1 MNHHLTDMT
10 PTKTR
15 HCLLMGALALA
26 LLLPAAAEPL
36 KLDATPRIAIVGAY
50 ADELANS
57 REAIDG
63 EQIEATHVINGIR
76 FDLGTAYGQ
85 PVLFFYTNTSTINAA
100 MSTQVALLRF
110 NVTHLLFA
118 GIAGGID
125 HDLEKGDV
133 AIPEAWA
140 YHAQGAYFNPDPDNP
155 DAYLVPDRRYT
166 PYPNFGMHHPSN
178 VRVIRE
184 GLDEPESVALFPA
197 DPDLLAVARAAVTD
211 LDLVDGYGEPATI
224 AIREN
229 GVAGPVFMDN
239 AEYREFVHHTWNA
252 TVLDMES
259 TAIAQVCWA
268 NQIPFLIIRSL
279 SDLAGGQQGHNE
291 IFEHAD
297 RAEGNAARV
306 LDAVLRAL
314 AAPET
319 ES

>member
-1 MNHHLTDMT
+1 MNQRHLV
-10 PTKTR
+10 PIAVF
-15 HCLLMGALALA
+15 LLALSLA
-26 LLLPAAAEPL
+26 RAEAL
-36 KLDATPRIAIVGAY
+36 KLDDTPRIAIVGAY

-57 REAIDG
+57 RAVIDG
-63 EQIEATHVINGIR
+63 ETIEATHTINGIR
-76 FDLGTAYGQ
+76 FELGTAYGR
-85 PVLFFYTNTSTINAA
+85 PVLFFFTNTSTINAA

-133 AIPEAWA
+133 AIPEGWA
-140 YHAQGAYFNPDPDNP
+140 YHAQGAYFNPDPEEP
-155 DAYLVPDRRYT
+155 ESYLVPDRRYT

-178 VRVIRE
+178 VRVVRD
-184 GLDEPESVALFPA
+184 GLAEAEPVALFPA
-197 DPDLLAVARAAVTD
+197 DPALLAIARDAVGD
-211 LDLVDGYGEPATI
+211 LDLTDAYGEPATI
-224 AIREN
+224 AIRDN

-259 TAIAQVCWA
+259 TAIGHVCWA
-268 NQIPFLIIRSL
+268 NQVPFLIIRSV

-297 RAEGNAARV
+297 RAEANAARV
-306 LDAVLRAL
+306 LDAILREL
-314 AAPET
+314 ASSEHD
-319 ES
+319 